1 MKATK
6 LFLMIACGIGAIN
19 ANAELNQQP
28 SQIKSPEVLIVNIWI
43 NGVDYHTET
52 VAFSE
57 NGKRFVECEA
67 LSDIGIRVEKIS
79 RHLTKKDF
87 C

>member
-6 LFLMIACGIGAIN
+6 LFLMIACGMGVIN
-19 ANAELNQQP
+19 ANAELSQESNQL
-28 SQIKSPEVLIVNIWI
+28 KSPEVLIVNIWI

-52 VAFSE
+52 VTFSE

-67 LSDIGIRVEKIS
+67 LSDIGIRVEKNF
-79 RHLTKKDF
+79 TTPG
-87 C
+87 